1 MKLTP
6 EKMPDMQ
13 NFSVTFDIC
22 TDDKNSR
29 SAKQEKE
36 ATGESYLQW
45 CSGYHV

>member
-13 NFSVTFDIC
+13 NFSVIFDIC

-36 ATGESYLQW
+36 ALWES
-45 CSGYHV
+45 SGAVV